1 MRRCRPHQFA
11 RRVVAVVALA
21 GLAAAGSGAQT
32 PPAQPLPVFRVD
44 TDLVVVDLVPTD
56 KTGRFV
62 ADLRPDE
69 IQITEAGAPRPVQ
82 FLQHVRAGRPS
93 ERTPGPAA
101 AGATNVTPTGEAAG
115 AGGRPDATPGAAA
128 LVDAGALAIVID
140 LQSTPQEAMPRT
152 IDAISSMVSEQ
163 IPDGTQLMLAT
174 VWRGLEVRQAFTTNR
189 QRFFAALDTVK
200 TATGYESRM
209 LQLVDQLDDIAQ
221 FTDSDASKAI
231 NLATTMGR
239 NVIMETHRELA
250 DLSQSLAALAR
261 MVSPLPGRKH
271 VVVYSM
277 GYSVRP
283 VQSVIDLITDAFM
296 PASRPD
302 ELRTRLASTL
312 SALETNDSVREVER
326 LVDQA
331 NRAQVSFYTIDPM
344 GLQPDSLDARQRGSV
359 RLSTRGV
366 VPSVRRAT
374 ILQPQEFLRTMALDT
389 GGRVYVNTNDLEMG
403 LRRAWADA
411 REYYLVGFVPS
422 DASKKKGTEFRRIEV
437 KVSRPDVDV
446 RFRRGY
452 WRGSDRDT
460 VDRDTLLA
468 TRFPDLFNTGDLDV
482 EAIVDAGSL
491 TVTTFLRPMAL
502 RFAERDG
509 RFHCDVN
516 IQAFLRDGAGKLV
529 GGKGLFSKDVALKLP
544 AEQLEALQ
552 TSDNIEIPTKVKA
565 PSPGTYTLVVMARHS
580 GSRLVTRTTEVVV
593 P

>member
-1 MRRCRPHQFA
+1 MR
-11 RRVVAVVALA
+11 
-21 GLAAAGSGAQT
+21 GAAGTTGPATSAPQGTPPTASAQT
-32 PPAQPLPVFRVD
+32 PAAPPPPTFRVD
-44 TDLVVVDLVPTD
+44 TDLVVVDLVATD
-56 KTGRFV
+56 KQGRFLG
-62 ADLRPDE
+62 DLRPDE
-69 IQITEAGAPRPVQ
+69 IQVLESGQPRQVQ

-93 ERTPGPAA
+93 ERTPA
-101 AGATNVTPTGEAAG
+101 AGTLGAAPTAPAPATGTVASPAEAPAV
-115 AGGRPDATPGAAA
+115 AA

-140 LQSTPQEAMPRT
+140 LQSTPQEAMPRV
-152 IDAISSMVSEQ
+152 IDAIGSMVGGQ
-163 IPDGTQLMLAT
+163 IPEGTQLMLAT
-174 VWRGLEVRQAFTTNR
+174 VWRGLEVRQAFTTDR

-221 FTDSDASKAI
+221 FTDSDPGKAI
-231 NLATTMGR
+231 SLATTMGS

-250 DLSQSLAALAR
+250 DLSQALAALAR

-277 GYSVRP
+277 GYAIRP

-302 ELRTRLASTL
+302 ELRTRLASSL

-331 NRAQVSFYTIDPM
+331 NRSQVSFYTIDPM
-344 GLQPDSLDARQRGSV
+344 GLQPDSLDTRNRGSV

-374 ILQPQEFLRTMALDT
+374 ILQPQEYLRTVALDT

-403 LRRAWADA
+403 LRRAWVDA

-422 DASKKKGTEFRRIEV
+422 EVSKKGTEFRRIEV
-437 KVSRPDVDV
+437 KVARPDVDV
-446 RFRRGY
+446 RYRRGY
-452 WRGSDRDT
+452 WRGTDRDR

-468 TRFPDLFNTGDLDV
+468 SRFPDLFSNGDLDV
-482 EAIVDAGSL
+482 EAIVDGGSL
-491 TVTTFLRPMAL
+491 NVTTFLRPMAL
-502 RFAERDG
+502 RFSERDG
-509 RFHCDVN
+509 RFHNDIS
-516 IQAFLRDGAGKLV
+516 IQAFLRDGNGKLV

-544 AEQLEALQ
+544 PDQLEALQ

-565 PSPGTYTLVVMARHS
+565 PSRGTYTLVVMARHS
-580 GSRLVTRTTEVVV
+580 GSRLVTKTTEVVV